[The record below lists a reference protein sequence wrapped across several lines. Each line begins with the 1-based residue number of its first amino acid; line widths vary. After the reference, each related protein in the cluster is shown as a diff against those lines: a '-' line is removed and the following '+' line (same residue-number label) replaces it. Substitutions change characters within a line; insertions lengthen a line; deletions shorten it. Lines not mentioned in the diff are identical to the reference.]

1 VQMQRFL
8 WDDRQ
13 RTPCFAVR
21 IQSTLTTAL
30 LKLTSVLSCSVSKGY
45 GMSVHSR
52 KEVQMMKHGKSIIV
66 VLAMIALIV
75 GLSGCPKE
83 GPLESA
89 GKKVDKAIEDI
100 KK

>member
-1 VQMQRFL
+1 MQWFL

-13 RTPCFAVR
+13 RAPWFVVR
-21 IQSTLTTAL
+21 IQLTRKTVL
-30 LKLTSVLSCSVSKGY
+30 FKLTSVLSRIVSKGY